1 MADDY
6 YYADVRR
13 YQTDGDLNATPKYL
27 VDSER
32 LTKTNH
38 FTNTKYV
45 VYYIINIYKTNVAN
59 FNTWRTTSPLP
70 GNIVAESPS
79 MPNNPAGFDVN
90 IDYSTGAS
98 SAQDPFINKGKVVP
112 SSGGNYYFSV
122 SRKAGTTTGQ
132 VFAQPTINIQWKST
146 ASPNLS
152 KITNINW
159 RTTDNEKPSIT
170 WSTVKKDPT
179 FPLEAVKKAV
189 KAKTGITPML
199 QINTIVASNTITIM
213 TDYQYDECSTP
224 KLWNFR
230 LHFGS
235 GDYNE
240 LWTCQENGQD
250 CKSSGSPKPGGSGDL
265 STKAKRTAWEKKVT
279 SAMIRAKSNAGCGG
293 VENSEPTI
301 TDATENVKA
310 GALLWNPP
318 VHRDARARSFGE
330 EVNYT
335 NSDEYIPPL
344 EAFADADAIKQG
356 FKQNRRGY
364 IIQTVDGA
372 KALNTNPDVLK
383 DNVGT
388 YNKGHRWGFR
398 FTYNPQSFSY
408 STTASNSVDWTLGSK
423 DPAVL
428 LAGNQN
434 VSVQLYLN
442 RIPDLKYL
450 RMTNPKVNQTG
461 VYGRQLATSE
471 VQGILNRGTEYD
483 IEYLYRVV
491 NGDPLTQS
499 NLLNYD
505 GVTSDFGYTTGVPC
519 WLALSENLR
528 FFGSI
533 SGFSVNHIMFDLNM
547 VPMLSIV
554 DLTFQRYP
562 ALFNKKNIYGE
573 KITYS
578 GLSTKY
584 LATQPDPTKTPKAG
598 T

>member
-1 MADDY
+1 MADF

-13 YQTDGDLNATPKYL
+13 YQDGGSSNLVPSYL
-27 VDSER
+27 VKKEL

-45 VYYIINIYKTNVAN
+45 VYYIVNIYKTTQSN
-59 FNTWRTTSPLP
+59 FTTWKNTSPLP
-70 GNIVAESPS
+70 GSIVAEDPS
-79 MPNNPAGFDVN
+79 MPANPAGFDVK

-112 SSGGNYYFSV
+112 SAGGNYYFSV

-132 VFAQPTINIQWKST
+132 VFAKPTINIQWKST
-146 ASPNLS
+146 ASPNFT

-159 RTTDNEKPSIT
+159 RTPDNEQPSVT
-170 WSTVKKDPT
+170 WSTVQNDPT
-179 FPLEAVKKAV
+179 FPLLAVQEAV
-189 KAKTGITPML
+189 KAKTGITPMK
-199 QINTIVASNTITIM
+199 QINTTVATNTITIM
-213 TDYQYDECSTP
+213 TDYAYDECSKP

-235 GDYNE
+235 GNYNE
-240 LWTCQENGQD
+240 LWTCQENGEE

-279 SAMIRAKSNAGCGG
+279 AAMTRAKSGANCGG
-293 VENSEPTI
+293 VDKPEPTVSDSI
-301 TDATENVKA
+301 ENIQP

-318 VHRDARARSFGE
+318 VHRDVRSRSFAE
-330 EVNYT
+330 RVTYPDNDKFIE
-335 NSDEYIPPL
+335 PL
-344 EAFADADAIKQG
+344 AAFADAEAIAQK

-372 KALNTNPDVLK
+372 KALNTNPDNLK
-383 DNVGT
+383 DQVGT
-388 YNKGHRWGFR
+388 YGKNHRWGFR
-398 FTYNPQSFSY
+398 FTYNPQSFAY
-408 STTASNSVDWTLGSK
+408 STLASNSVDWTLGSK

-434 VSVQLYLN
+434 VTFQLYLN

-450 RMTNPKVNQTG
+450 RMTNPKLTQTAI
-461 VYGRQLATSE
+461 YQRELANTE
-471 VQGILNRGTEYD
+471 IQGILNRGTEYD
-483 IEYLYRVV
+483 IEFLYRVV

-505 GVTSDFGYTTGVPC
+505 GYTSDFGYTTGVPC

-533 SGFSVNHIMFDLNM
+533 SGFNVNHIMFDLNM

-554 DLTFQRYP
+554 DISFQRYP

-573 KITYS
+573 KITYA

-584 LATQPDPTKTPKAG
+584 IATQPDPTTTPKAP
-598 T
+598 

>member
-1 MADDY
+1 MADY

-13 YQTDGDLNATPKYL
+13 YQDGGNSNLVPSYL
-27 VDSER
+27 VSKER
-32 LTKTNH
+32 ITKTNH

-45 VYYIINIYKTNVAN
+45 VYYIINIYKTTVDN
-59 FNTWRTTSPLP
+59 FNTWKNTSPLP

-98 SAQDPFINKGKVVP
+98 SAQDAFINKGRVVP

-132 VFAQPTINIQWKST
+132 VYAQPTINIQWKSN
-146 ASPNLS
+146 ASPNLA

-170 WSTVKKDPT
+170 WSTVQTDPT
-179 FPLEAVKKAV
+179 FPLEAVQAAV
-189 KAKTGITPML
+189 KAKTGIKPMK
-199 QINTIVASNTITIM
+199 QINTIVSENTITIM
-213 TDYQYDECSTP
+213 TDYAYDECSKP

-230 LHFGS
+230 LHFGT
-235 GDYNE
+235 GNYNE
-240 LWTCQENGQD
+240 LWTCQENGEE
-250 CKSSGSPKPGGSGDL
+250 CKSSGSPRSGGTGDL

-279 SAMIRAKSNAGCGG
+279 SAMTRAKSNAGCGG
-293 VENSEPTI
+293 ASDSEPTV
-301 TDATENVKA
+301 TDTTENLKS
-310 GALLWNPP
+310 GSLLWNPP
-318 VHRDARARSFGE
+318 VHRDSRSRSFGE
-330 EVNYT
+330 EVNYS
-335 NSDEYIPPL
+335 NSDKFIEPL
-344 EAFADADAIKQG
+344 AAFADSEDIKNG

-364 IIQTVDGA
+364 LIQTVEGA
-372 KALNTNPDVLK
+372 KALNTNPDKLK
-383 DNVGT
+383 DSVGT
-388 YNKGHRWGFR
+388 YTKSHRWGFR

-408 STTASNSVDWTLGSK
+408 STAASNSVDWTLGSK

-434 VSVQLYLN
+434 VTVQLYLN

-450 RMTNPKVNQTG
+450 RMTDPKINKTS
-461 VYGRQLATSE
+461 VYGRELATSE
-471 VQGILNRGTEYD
+471 IQGILNRGTEYD

-499 NLLNYD
+499 SLLNYD

-528 FFGSI
+528 FFGSV

-554 DLTFQRYP
+554 DISFQRYP
-562 ALFNKKNIYGE
+562 ALFNKANIYGE
-573 KITYS
+573 KISYK
-578 GLSTKY
+578 GLTTKY
-584 LATQPDPTKTPKAG
+584 LTTQPDPNATPKAG

>member
-1 MADDY
+1 MADY

-13 YQTDGDLNATPKYL
+13 Y
-27 VDSER
+27 
-32 LTKTNH
+32 KTNQGLGMTPQYILTTGQISQANI
-38 FTNTKYV
+38 FTNTQYV
-45 VYYIINIYKTNVAN
+45 VYYIINIYKTTVAD
-59 FNTWRTTSPLP
+59 FNTWRNTSPLP
-70 GNIVAESPS
+70 GSVVAESPS
-79 MPNNPAGFDVN
+79 MPANPAGFDVN

-98 SAQDPFINKGKVVP
+98 SAQDAFINKGKVVP

-122 SRKAGTTTGQ
+122 GRKGGTTTGQ
-132 VFAQPTINIQWKST
+132 VYAQPTINIQWKSN

-159 RTTDNEKPSIT
+159 RTPDNVKPSII
-170 WSTVKKDPT
+170 WSTVQKDPT
-179 FPLEAVKKAV
+179 FPLEAVQAAV
-189 KAKTGITPML
+189 KEKTGITPMK
-199 QINTIVASNTITIM
+199 QINTTVATNTITIM
-213 TDYQYDECSTP
+213 SDYAYDECSTP

-235 GDYNE
+235 GNYNE

-250 CKSSGSPKPGGSGDL
+250 CKSSGSPKPGGTGDL
-265 STKAKRTAWEKKVT
+265 STKAKKIAWEKKIT
-279 SAMIRAKSNAGCGG
+279 SAMTRAKSNAGCGD
-293 VENSEPTI
+293 EYNPEPTV
-301 TDATENVKA
+301 TDTTEDLKL
-310 GALLWNPP
+310 GSLLWNPP
-318 VHRDARARSFGE
+318 VHRDARSKSFGE
-330 EVNYT
+330 EVNYS
-335 NSDEYIPPL
+335 NSDTFIQPL
-344 EAFADADAIKQG
+344 AAFADSEDIKNG

-372 KALNTNPDVLK
+372 KALNTNPDKLK
-383 DNVGT
+383 DKVGT
-388 YNKGHRWGFR
+388 YTKSHRWGFR

-434 VSVQLYLN
+434 VTIQLYLN

-450 RMTNPKVNQTG
+450 RMTNPKINQTS
-461 VYGRQLATSE
+461 VYGRELADSE
-471 VQGILNRGTEYD
+471 IQGILNRGTEYD
-483 IEYLYRVV
+483 IEFLYRVV
-491 NGDPLTQS
+491 NGDPLTQAS
-499 NLLNYD
+499 LLNYD

-528 FFGSI
+528 FFGSV

-554 DLTFQRYP
+554 DINFQRYP
-562 ALFNKKNIYGE
+562 ALFNKTNIYGE
-573 KITYS
+573 KISYK
-578 GLSTKY
+578 GLTTKY
-584 LATQPDPTKTPKAG
+584 IAAQPDPKTPPKAG

>member
-1 MADDY
+1 MADF

-13 YQTDGDLNATPKYL
+13 YQDGGSSNLVPSYL
-27 VDSER
+27 VKKEL

-45 VYYIINIYKTNVAN
+45 VYYIVNIYKTTQSN
-59 FNTWRTTSPLP
+59 FTTWKNTSPLP
-70 GNIVAESPS
+70 GSIVAEDPS
-79 MPNNPAGFDVN
+79 MPANPAGFDVK

-112 SSGGNYYFSV
+112 SAGGNYYFSV

-132 VFAQPTINIQWKST
+132 VFAKPTINIQWKST
-146 ASPNLS
+146 ASPNFT

-159 RTTDNEKPSIT
+159 RTPDNEQPSVT
-170 WSTVKKDPT
+170 WSTVQNDPT
-179 FPLEAVKKAV
+179 FPLLAVQEAV
-189 KAKTGITPML
+189 KAKTGITPMK
-199 QINTIVASNTITIM
+199 QINTTVATNTITIM
-213 TDYQYDECSTP
+213 TDYAYDECSKP

-235 GDYNE
+235 GNYNE
-240 LWTCQENGQD
+240 LWTCQENGEE

-279 SAMIRAKSNAGCGG
+279 AAMTRAKSGANCGG
-293 VENSEPTI
+293 VEKPEPTVSDSI
-301 TDATENVKA
+301 ENIQP

-318 VHRDARARSFGE
+318 VHRDVRSRSFAE
-330 EVNYT
+330 RVTYPDNDKFIE
-335 NSDEYIPPL
+335 PL
-344 EAFADADAIKQG
+344 AAFADAEAIAQK

-372 KALNTNPDVLK
+372 KALNTNPDNLK
-383 DNVGT
+383 DQVGT
-388 YNKGHRWGFR
+388 YGKNHRWGFR
-398 FTYNPQSFSY
+398 FTYNPQSFAY
-408 STTASNSVDWTLGSK
+408 STLASNSVDWTLGSK

-434 VSVQLYLN
+434 VTFQLYLN

-450 RMTNPKVNQTG
+450 RMTNPKLTQTAI
-461 VYGRQLATSE
+461 YQRELANTE
-471 VQGILNRGTEYD
+471 IQGILNRGTEYD
-483 IEYLYRVV
+483 IEFLYRVV

-505 GVTSDFGYTTGVPC
+505 GYTSDFGYTTGVPC

-554 DLTFQRYP
+554 DISFQRYP

-573 KITYS
+573 KITYA

-584 LATQPDPTKTPKAG
+584 IATQPDPTTTPKAP
-598 T
+598 

>member
-1 MADDY
+1 MADY

-13 YQTDGDLNATPKYL
+13 YQTDQGPGMSAQYI
-27 VDSER
+27 
-32 LTKTNH
+32 LTTGQISQTKL
-38 FTNTKYV
+38 FTNTQFV
-45 VYYIINIYKTNVAN
+45 VYYVINIYKTTQSN
-59 FNTWRTTSPLP
+59 FTTWRNTSPLP
-70 GNIVAESPS
+70 GSIVAESPS
-79 MPNNPAGFDVN
+79 MPANPAGFDVN

-98 SAQDPFINKGKVVP
+98 SAQDAFINKGKVVP

-122 SRKAGTTTGQ
+122 GRKGGVTNGQ
-132 VFAQPTINIQWKST
+132 VYAQPTINIQWKST

-159 RTTDNEKPSIT
+159 GTPDNAQPSIT
-170 WSTVKKDPT
+170 WSTVQTNPT
-179 FPLEAVKKAV
+179 FPLSTITAAV
-189 KAKTGITPML
+189 KAKTGITL
-199 QINTIVASNTITIM
+199 QSKGVTSSGTITLM
-213 TDYQYDECSTP
+213 SDYEYDECSTP

-230 LHFGS
+230 LYFGS
-235 GDYNE
+235 GGYNE
-240 LWTCQENGQD
+240 LWTCQLNGED
-250 CKSSGSPKPGGSGDL
+250 CHSTGSPKPGGTGDL
-265 STKAKRTAWEKKVT
+265 STKAKKIAWEKKIT
-279 SAMIRAKSNAGCGG
+279 SAMTRAKSSAGCGSAY
-293 VENSEPTI
+293 NPEPTV
-301 TDATENVKA
+301 TDTTENLKS
-310 GALLWNPP
+310 GSLLWNPP
-318 VHRDARARSFGE
+318 VHRDARSKSFGE
-330 EVNYT
+330 EVNYSNNDT
-335 NSDEYIPPL
+335 FIQPL
-344 EAFADADAIKQG
+344 AAFADSEDIKNG

-372 KALNTNPDVLK
+372 KALNTNPDKLK
-383 DNVGT
+383 DSVGT
-388 YNKGHRWGFR
+388 YTKSHRWGFR

-434 VSVQLYLN
+434 VTIQLYLN

-450 RMTNPKVNQTG
+450 RMTNPKINQTS
-461 VYGRQLATSE
+461 VYGRELAASE
-471 VQGILNRGTEYD
+471 IQGILNRGTEYD

-499 NLLNYD
+499 SLLNYD

-528 FFGSI
+528 FFGSV

-554 DLTFQRYP
+554 DINFQRYP
-562 ALFNKKNIYGE
+562 ALFNKANIYGE
-573 KITYS
+573 KISYK
-578 GLSTKY
+578 GLTTKY
-584 LATQPDPTKTPKAG
+584 IAAQPAPTTPPKAG